1 MEKKIV
7 DGHMTVTA
15 GVGKFVSTPD
25 RAVFGKTL
33 SLGCDIT
40 AADIIE
46 DDEDT
51 FPKPE
56 DAPEFETETAEI
68 DAK

>member
-1 MEKKIV
+1 MKKKIV

-33 SLGCDIT
+33 SLGVNTT
-40 AADIIE
+40 ADDIIE
-46 DDEDT
+46 DDEEN
-51 FPKPE
+51 FPKYEENEELP
-56 DAPEFETETAEI
+56 ETAQIQEI
-68 DAK
+68 

>member
-1 MEKKIV
+1 MKKKII

-15 GVGKFVSTPD
+15 RVGKFVSTPD

-33 SLGCDIT
+33 SLGVNTT
-40 AADIIE
+40 AAEIIE

-51 FPKPE
+51 FPKTE
-56 DAPEFETETAEI
+56 EEAETDQIQEI
-68 DAK
+68 

>member
-1 MEKKIV
+1 MKKKII

-33 SLGCDIT
+33 SLGVNTT
-40 AADIIE
+40 ADDIIE
-46 DDEDT
+46 DDEDN
-51 FPKPE
+51 FPKHE
-56 DAPEFETETAEI
+56 DNEELPETAQIDEI
-68 DAK
+68 

>member
-1 MEKKIV
+1 MKKKIV

-25 RAVFGKTL
+25 RSVFGKTL
-33 SLGCDIT
+33 SLGSET
-40 AADIIE
+40 SAADIIE
-46 DDEDT
+46 DDEDN

-56 DAPEFETETAEI
+56 EIENPE
-68 DAK
+68 DLPL

>member
-1 MEKKIV
+1 
-7 DGHMTVTA
+7 MTVTA

-33 SLGCDIT
+33 SLGSDIN

-46 DDEDT
+46 DDEDN

-56 DAPEFETETAEI
+56 ENPEFETETPKI
-68 DAK
+68 

>member
-1 MEKKIV
+1 MMKKKIV

-33 SLGCDIT
+33 SLGSDTT

-46 DDEDT
+46 EDEDT

-56 DAPEFETETAEI
+56 ENPEFETETPKI
-68 DAK
+68 

>member
-1 MEKKIV
+1 MKKKVV

-25 RAVFGKTL
+25 RSVFGKTL
-33 SLGCDIT
+33 SLGSDLS

-46 DDEDT
+46 DDEDN

-56 DAPEFETETAEI
+56 ESPEFETEMPKI
-68 DAK
+68 DAI

>member
-1 MEKKIV
+1 
-7 DGHMTVTA
+7 MTVTA

-33 SLGCDIT
+33 SLGSDIT

-46 DDEDT
+46 DDEDN

-56 DAPEFETETAEI
+56 EMPEFETETAQIE
-68 DAK
+68 AK

>member
-1 MEKKIV
+1 MKKKIV

-15 GVGKFVSTPD
+15 GMGKFVSTPD
-25 RAVFGKTL
+25 RSVYGKTL
-33 SLGCDIT
+33 SLGVDIT

-46 DDEDT
+46 DDEDM

-56 DAPEFETETAEI
+56 DAPEFETETPENNSI
-68 DAK
+68 

>member
-1 MEKKIV
+1 MKKKIV
-7 DGHMTVTA
+7 DEHMTVTA

-33 SLGCDIT
+33 SLGSDIT

-46 DDEDT
+46 DDEDN

-56 DAPEFETETAEI
+56 EMPGFETEP
-68 DAK
+68 AKV

>member
-1 MEKKIV
+1 MKKKII

-33 SLGCDIT
+33 SLGSDIT
-40 AADIIE
+40 ASDIIE
-46 DDEDT
+46 DDEDN

-56 DAPEFETETAEI
+56 ENPEFETETTEI
-68 DAK
+68 

>member
-1 MEKKIV
+1 MKKKIV

-33 SLGCDIT
+33 SLGTDIT

-46 DDEDT
+46 DDEDN
-51 FPKPE
+51 FQKPE
-56 DAPEFETETAEI
+56 EMPEFETETEEI
-68 DAK
+68 

>member
-1 MEKKIV
+1 MKKKII

-33 SLGCDIT
+33 SLGTDLT

-46 DDEDT
+46 DDEDN

-56 DAPEFETETAEI
+56 ETPEFETETVQI
-68 DAK
+68 DAI

>member
-1 MEKKIV
+1 MKKKIA

-33 SLGCDIT
+33 SLGVNIT
-40 AADIIE
+40 AADIIK
-46 DDEDT
+46 DDEDN
-51 FPKPE
+51 FPKFTEPE
-56 DAPEFETETAEI
+56 EI
-68 DAK
+68 EEI

>member
-1 MEKKIV
+1 MKKKII

-33 SLGCDIT
+33 SLGVNTT
-40 AADIIE
+40 ADDIIE
-46 DDEDT
+46 DDEDN
-51 FPKPE
+51 FPKHE
-56 DAPEFETETAEI
+56 DNEELPETAKIDEI
-68 DAK
+68 

>member
-1 MEKKIV
+1 MKKKIV
-7 DGHMTVTA
+7 DEHMTVAA

-25 RAVFGKTL
+25 RAVYGKTL
-33 SLGCDIT
+33 SLGSNIT

-56 DAPEFETETAEI
+56 EPEESEEPE
-68 DAK
+68 

>member
-1 MEKKIV
+1 MKKKIV

-33 SLGCDIT
+33 SLGSET
-40 AADIIE
+40 SAADIIE
-46 DDEDT
+46 DD
-51 FPKPE
+51 
-56 DAPEFETETAEI
+56 
-68 DAK
+68 

>member
-1 MEKKIV
+1 MKKKIV

-25 RAVFGKTL
+25 RSVFGKTL
-33 SLGCDIT
+33 SLGTDTT

-46 DDEDT
+46 DDEDN
-51 FPKPE
+51 FPKSE
-56 DAPEFETETAEI
+56 DNPEFEMESAEI
-68 DAK
+68 

>member
-1 MEKKIV
+1 MKKKIV

-15 GVGKFVSTPD
+15 GVGKFVATPD

-33 SLGCDIT
+33 SLGVNTT
-40 AADIIE
+40 AAEIIE
-46 DDEDT
+46 DDEDN

-56 DAPEFETETAEI
+56 EEAETDQIQEI
-68 DAK
+68 

>member
-1 MEKKIV
+1 MKKRII

-25 RAVFGKTL
+25 RSVFGKTL
-33 SLGCDIT
+33 SLGSDIT

-46 DDEDT
+46 DDEDN

-56 DAPEFETETAEI
+56 EMPEFETESAEI
-68 DAK
+68 

>member
-1 MEKKIV
+1 MKKKIV

-33 SLGCDIT
+33 SLGVNTT
-40 AADIIE
+40 AAEIIE
-46 DDEDT
+46 DDEDN

-56 DAPEFETETAEI
+56 EKAETDEI
-68 DAK
+68 QEI

>member
-1 MEKKIV
+1 MKKKIV

-15 GVGKFVSTPD
+15 GMGKFVSTPD

-33 SLGCDIT
+33 SLGVNIT

-46 DDEDT
+46 DDEDN

-56 DAPEFETETAEI
+56 DVPEFETEIAEI
-68 DAK
+68 DAI

>member
-1 MEKKIV
+1 MKKKII

-33 SLGCDIT
+33 SLGVNTT
-40 AADIIE
+40 ADDIIE
-46 DDEDT
+46 DDEDN
-51 FPKPE
+51 FPKHE
-56 DAPEFETETAEI
+56 DNEELTETAQIEEI
-68 DAK
+68 

>member
-1 MEKKIV
+1 MKKKIV

-15 GVGKFVSTPD
+15 GGGKFVSTPD

-33 SLGCDIT
+33 SLGSDT
-40 AADIIE
+40 DATDIIE
-46 DDEDT
+46 DDEDN

-56 DAPEFETETAEI
+56 EMPEFEAETAQI
-68 DAK
+68 DAI